1 MVRRARCALLHCEA
15 VKRTLGNTGR
25 AVSPIG
31 LGGMPLSIQGRPDE
45 ATALAVIAAFLDG
58 GGDHIDT
65 AISYCLDEHD
75 FGHNERLIAKA
86 LRAARRSDV
95 VVATKGGLTRPEGR
109 WEVDCS
115 PEWLRH
121 CCEQSAREL
130 GSPIPL
136 YYLHAVDPTVPLAES
151 LGELVRLRDE
161 GKIAAIGLS
170 NVNTRQ
176 LDEAVRLTRIAAVQN
191 RCNVLDRRDFD
202 SGLVA
207 HCLELGIAYVPYS
220 SVGGHMGHR
229 RLEQF
234 AALKRVAA
242 KHSASIYAVAL
253 AWLLAQGPHI
263 LPIPGATKVSSVTSS
278 LGAIGVQLDAD
289 DFTTLAEIGTRK
301 RS

>member
-1 MVRRARCALLHCEA
+1 M
-15 VKRTLGNTGR
+15 KRTLGNTGLEV
-25 AVSPIG
+25 APIG
-31 LGGMPLSIQGRPDE
+31 LGGMPLSIKGRPDE
-45 ATALAVIAAFLDG
+45 ATALAVIAAFLEG
-58 GGDHIDT
+58 GGNHIDT
-65 AISYCLDEHD
+65 AISYCLDDHD

-86 LRAARRSDV
+86 LRAAKRSDV

-115 PEWLRH
+115 PKWLRH

-136 YYLHAVDPTVPLAES
+136 YYLHTVDPNVPLADS

-170 NVNTRQ
+170 NVNARQ
-176 LDEAVRLTRIAAVQN
+176 LDEATRLTRIAAVQN

-207 HCLELGIAYVPYS
+207 HCRELGIAYVPYS

-229 RLEQF
+229 RLDQF
-234 AALKRVAA
+234 PALKRVAA
-242 KHSASIYAVAL
+242 KHETSIYAVAL

-263 LPIPGATKVSSVTSS
+263 LPIPGATKISSVESS
-278 LGAIGVQLDAD
+278 LGAAQLELDAED
-289 DFTTLAEIGTRK
+289 LAELAAIGTRQP
-301 RS
+301 R